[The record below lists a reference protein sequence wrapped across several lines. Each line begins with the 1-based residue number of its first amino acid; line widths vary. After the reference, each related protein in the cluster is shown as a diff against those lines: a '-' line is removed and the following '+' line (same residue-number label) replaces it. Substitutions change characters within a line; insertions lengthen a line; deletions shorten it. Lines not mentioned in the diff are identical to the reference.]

1 VSISFQCKSCGKKLK
16 APDSAAGSTSTCP
29 GCGAKVTCPP
39 AARAAA
45 VVNMGPPS
53 DEPSG
58 FNPFADLDED
68 KPQRVAPPGPADEA
82 ETEPRRPCPACGE
95 MILLT
100 AAKCR
105 FCGEVFD
112 AVLKKSKGKK
122 SGGKKAAIRSI
133 ATLQKYLLM
142 SILVIILAYAAFF
155 ALGRPR
161 GGPGPDAQVNPMS
174 LILSLVVLVASL
186 ACAVLS
192 VMLAYKLYGTGGA
205 ILVFVLQFIPCVSL
219 VTLLRVNSKATN
231 FLRDKGVTVGFL
243 GADLSQFN

>member
-1 VSISFQCKSCGKKLK
+1 
-16 APDSAAGSTSTCP
+16 
-29 GCGAKVTCPP
+29 
-39 AARAAA
+39 
-45 VVNMGPPS
+45 MGPPS

-68 KPQRVAPPGPADEA
+68 KPQRAAPPGPADEA

-133 ATLQKYLLM
+133 ATLQKYLLV
-142 SILVIILAYAAFF
+142 SILIFISAYIAFL

-161 GGPGPDAQVNPMS
+161 GGPGLDAGVSPMF
-174 LILSLVVLVASL
+174 LVFGSVVVAASL
-186 ACAVLS
+186 ASAVLS
-192 VMLAYKLYGTGGA
+192 VMLSYKLFGTGGA

-219 VTLLRVNSKATN
+219 LTLLTVNSKATN
-231 FLRDKGVTVGFL
+231 LLRDKGVTVGFL